1 LGYALRKIADM
12 AKFKND
18 KRKIAKERVKI
29 KREKARL
36 MLKKIEILDSQIES
50 LEEQAEAL
58 KERDALTNISKRAI
72 HEIFELSK
80 YKGYLIK
87 DEKEKSKN
95 EVARI
100 DEEARCINEA
110 VLELIKALEMARQ
123 EL

>member
-1 LGYALRKIADM
+1 MEYLR
-12 AKFKND
+12 NE
-18 KRKIAKERVKI
+18 KRQIAKERVKI

-36 MLKKIEILDSQIES
+36 MLKKLEILDSQMKC
-50 LEEQAEAL
+50 LEEQAEFL
-58 KERDALTNISKRAI
+58 KERDALANVSKRAI
-72 HEIFELSK
+72 HDIFELSK

-110 VLELIKALEMARQ
+110 VSELIKALEMARQ